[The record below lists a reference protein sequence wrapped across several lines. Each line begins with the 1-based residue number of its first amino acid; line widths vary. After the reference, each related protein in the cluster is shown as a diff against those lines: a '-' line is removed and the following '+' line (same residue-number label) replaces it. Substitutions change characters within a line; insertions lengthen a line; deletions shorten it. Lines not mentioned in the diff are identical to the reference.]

1 MGHKLSQLTPN
12 VRLEPNAERGGI
24 DITIDPLKACVSP
37 IWHLGGFAVQFVGLP
52 SGEAVDVDLDAGRVF
67 LKVITGTVAG
77 GRKAFP
83 KVDQVETTVLNK
95 SQVVAERDAVLC
107 LVTETA
113 DALERITVM
122 DQLPLRGPLEKL
134 MRWQTFAEKF
144 GAFTEAF
151 NGLEAHMVPG
161 FHLLD
166 LSGDE
171 ICYVHF
177 WTTGKGVDVST
188 HNHGQTP
195 TPLSP
200 AFAEVHLVLR
210 NGTGK
215 GGMYKCDAPDAKLR
229 ETMPIQAGEEHG
241 PFFYF
246 DQATGKPRLR
256 ENGAVDYPWHGW
268 QGGTDDTEVEAYDL
282 VAAFEISP
290 RYARV

>member
-1 MGHKLSQLTPN
+1 MVFKLSQHTPN
-12 VRLEPNAERGGI
+12 LQPEPNDARGGI
-24 DITIDPLKACVSP
+24 DLTIAPDKTCVSP

-52 SGEAVDVDLDAGRVF
+52 AGEAMDVDLGAGRVF

-77 GRKAFP
+77 GREAFP
-83 KVDQVETTVLNK
+83 KVSQVVTTGLDQ

-107 LVTETA
+107 LVTETT
-113 DALERITVM
+113 DALEQITSM
-122 DQLPLRGPLEKL
+122 DQLPLRGPLEKR
-134 MRWQTFAEKF
+134 MIWQTFAEKF

-151 NGLEAHMVPG
+151 DGLEAHMVPG

-166 LSGDE
+166 VNGDE

-188 HNHGQTP
+188 HNHGQKP

-215 GGMYKCDAPDAKLR
+215 GGMYRCDAPDAEVR

-241 PFFYF
+241 PFFHF
-246 DQATGKPRLR
+246 DQATGKPKLR

-268 QGGTDDTEVEAYDL
+268 QGGTDDTEFEVYDL

-290 RYARV
+290 SYARV